1 MNAKN
6 KYLVFYDVNANDG
19 SDVFGIVPLE
29 LSYEDNPIKT
39 LIEKN
44 VPIHKVYCLSGN
56 SHFSDIEDFAD
67 DFNHE
72 EISDQWWCI
81 TIEST
86 DEDIMYWFDGSEDE
100 EDDEYPSAEDEALWD
115 ENVNKLSKCQV
126 IGQDHELYDWLNDL
140 DDDDIQTLVEI
151 LAERNYTLKYN
162 NLDECYVVS

>member
-1 MNAKN
+1 MMVVM
-6 KYLVFYDVNANDG
+6 YLVLYLW
-19 SDVFGIVPLE
+19 S
-29 LSYEDNPIKT
+29 
-39 LIEKN
+39 
-44 VPIHKVYCLSGN
+44 
-56 SHFSDIEDFAD
+56 
-67 DFNHE
+67 
-72 EISDQWWCI
+72 I